1 MQAAVYVCVCVFL
14 DILAGLMDDRHWWFA
29 SKLQE
34 TFHFGGYDSPT
45 LLEDFL
51 SEPDVIKLINSFLGP
66 GEPLKLFFYCDFIDQ
81 QVTGE
86 SRNLNVVTALN
97 KNTAFEGGVCLYA
110 LRRESFLEVEA
121 VHLEKEIC
129 CGELKYSVLTS
140 FSTLLTEG
148 FLPLLKSQKQWKD
161 APKDIVT
168 QFLQTL
174 DKYTQV
180 VLEPVSQG
188 YQPLLTKPTVPLPS
202 ELMQPAKS
210 STLLEFQEDCE
221 ELVGDW
227 ISTIETYLL
236 EGMDEK

>member
-1 MQAAVYVCVCVFL
+1 MYVCF
-14 DILAGLMDDRHWWFA
+14 IHAGLMDDRHWWFA
-29 SKLQE
+29 TKLQE

-51 SEPDVIKLINSFLGP
+51 SEPDVIKLINNFLGP
-66 GEPLKLFFYCDFIDQ
+66 GEPLKLFFYCNFIDQ

-86 SRNLNVVTALN
+86 SRSLNVVTVLN
-97 KNTAFEGGVCLYA
+97 KDTAFEGGVCLYA
-110 LRRESFLEVEA
+110 LRRESFLEVDNSL
-121 VHLEKEIC
+121 LEKEVC
-129 CGELKYSVLTS
+129 CGEIKYSVLTS

-148 FLPLLKSQKQWKD
+148 FLPLLRSQKHWKES
-161 APKDIVT
+161 PKETVS

-180 VLEPVSQG
+180 VQEPVSQG
-188 YQPLLTKPTVPLPS
+188 YQPLLTKPTVPIKTD
-202 ELMQPAKS
+202 MIQPAKS
-210 STLLEFQEDCE
+210 ATLLEFQEDCE

>member
-1 MQAAVYVCVCVFL
+1 
-14 DILAGLMDDRHWWFA
+14 MDDRHWWFA
-29 SKLQE
+29 TKLQE

-66 GEPLKLFFYCDFIDQ
+66 GEPLKLFFYCDPIDQ

-86 SRNLNVVTALN
+86 SRTLNIVTTLS
-97 KNTAFEGGVCLYA
+97 KDTVFDGGTCLYA
-110 LRRESFLEVEA
+110 LRRESYVEVEA
-121 VHLEKEIC
+121 SQLEKEVC
-129 CGELKYSVLTS
+129 CGEIKFSVLTS
-140 FSTLLTEG
+140 FGTLLAEG
-148 FLPLLKSQKQWKD
+148 FLPLLKSQQQWKEGS
-161 APKDIVT
+161 KEMVT

-180 VLEPVSQG
+180 IAEPVSQA
-188 YQPLLTKPTVPLPS
+188 YLPLLTKPSVPIKTEVIQS
-202 ELMQPAKS
+202 GKS
-210 STLLEFQEDCE
+210 TTLLELQEDCE
-221 ELVGDW
+221 ELAGDW